1 MDESGYELFKLP
13 YDDKEMYSIT
23 GLDINRMIV
32 ITKTM
37 LKMKP
42 HWNERLME
50 FLARLHELEPSEKC
64 GLEDIMREVGI
75 TPASNDNER

>member
-1 MDESGYELFKLP
+1 MDEFGYELFKLP
-13 YDDKEMYSIT
+13 YDDDETYSIT
-23 GLDINRMIV
+23 GLDVNKMIV

-37 LKMKP
+37 LTMKP

>member
-1 MDESGYELFKLP
+1 MNEFGYELSKLP
-13 YDDKEMYSIT
+13 YDDDETYSIT
-23 GLDINRMIV
+23 GLDINKMII

-37 LKMKP
+37 LTMKP
-42 HWNERLME
+42 HWNERLMG
-50 FLARLHELEPSEKC
+50 FLARLHELEPSKRR

>member
-1 MDESGYELFKLP
+1 MNESGYELFKLP
-13 YDDKEMYSIT
+13 HDDNEMYSIT
-23 GLDINRMIV
+23 GLDVNRMIV

-42 HWNERLME
+42 QWNERLME
-50 FLARLHELEPSEKC
+50 FLARLHELEPNEKR
-64 GLEDIMREVGI
+64 GLEDIMKEVGI